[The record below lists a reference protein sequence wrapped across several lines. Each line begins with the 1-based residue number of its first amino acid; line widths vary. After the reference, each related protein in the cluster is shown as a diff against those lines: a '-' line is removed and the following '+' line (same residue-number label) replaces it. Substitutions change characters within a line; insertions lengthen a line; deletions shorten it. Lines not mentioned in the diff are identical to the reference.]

1 MKKKILSVIGTRPEA
16 IKMAALLKELA
27 VDQRFESRVLVTAQ
41 HREML
46 DQVLD
51 FFQIGSDYDLDLM
64 QHGQTLPELTS
75 RLLLGV
81 SEVLDKWRPDL
92 VVVHGD
98 TATTLAASLA
108 AFYAGVPVA
117 HIEAGMRTGDKQKP
131 FPEEM
136 NRVLVADLAT
146 WHFAPS
152 SDALEKLLKEGV
164 ARNAIVQTQHN
175 TGIDSLHLA
184 RRILQDNCS
193 FNFEESVQE
202 KEKYVLITAH
212 RRESWGPKMREIFL
226 AIARLAR
233 LKPEVR
239 FELATHTN
247 PIVADDAE
255 EILSSI
261 PNVSLLKHQ
270 GYADFVQKMAGAE
283 LILSDSGGIQ
293 EEGPSL
299 GVPVLVLRDKTEYQE
314 LIDAGLIL
322 LAGTDKEGIE
332 DTFLKAF
339 ADRDL
344 QQKAQAFAR
353 IRSSESSVKL
363 IVERLATLEASA

>member
-1 MKKKILSVIGTRPEA
+1 
-16 IKMAALLKELA
+16 
-27 VDQRFESRVLVTAQ
+27 
-41 HREML
+41 
-46 DQVLD
+46 
-51 FFQIGSDYDLDLM
+51 
-64 QHGQTLPELTS
+64 
-75 RLLLGV
+75 
-81 SEVLDKWRPDL
+81 
-92 VVVHGD
+92 
-98 TATTLAASLA
+98 
-108 AFYAGVPVA
+108 
-117 HIEAGMRTGDKQKP
+117 
-131 FPEEM
+131 
-136 NRVLVADLAT
+136 
-146 WHFAPS
+146 
-152 SDALEKLLKEGV
+152 
-164 ARNAIVQTQHN
+164 
-175 TGIDSLHLA
+175 
-184 RRILQDNCS
+184 
-193 FNFEESVQE
+193 VQE

-270 GYADFVQKMAGAE
+270 SYADFVQKMAGAE